1 MKLLFGTFDGWEVC
15 KLMQSYTNKI
25 VLYSDDGLASS
36 KKIIDPKPE
45 KVKNNFQKLFK
56 ENELDTVIQC
66 NMKVVNYLDF
76 TLKLENSVYRL
87 KKLSKIRYYLQ

>member
-1 MKLLFGTFDGWEVC
+1 
-15 KLMQSYTNKI
+15 MQSYTNKI
-25 VLYSDDGLASS
+25 VLYSDDGLPSS